1 MAEDSQR
8 ASPLRITDVE
18 IFDCNFFAVTFWFLA
33 FIFPLPVSS
42 SRRYHIGMKKFASLS
57 GNILSTGSHSCC
69 SLLLALI
76 LFLPISVSAAG
87 KAPPPDGTQYV
98 SKEKLIGLLSK
109 ETGLP
114 VDELRSIMKPA
125 TFVPGIIKK
134 MTTPWE
140 AQPYAKYRPLF
151 VKKRMHNKGRA
162 YLKTHTA
169 LLASIE
175 KKYQVEAAVIAAI
188 LGIETR
194 FGAAHG
200 KNPILDSLYTLSTG
214 YPRRARFFRAQLGA
228 IIKISRQDQLKLNEL
243 KGSYAGAFGSIQ
255 FIPTSFRDYAVD
267 EDGDSIRDVFASHPD
282 IFGSVANY
290 FQKHGW
296 QYGRPSAHWLPVNAK
311 LTAKWRKRA
320 DGKLKHWVTLADLRQ
335 TMPGIFSHIS
345 APWRDDD
352 KVSIIKMETKHGK
365 QLALVHYNFYV
376 IMRYNPSFNYAMAVT
391 EIASMLERNTFAI
404 D

>member
-1 MAEDSQR
+1 MKDS
-8 ASPLRITDVE
+8 D
-18 IFDCNFFAVTFWFLA
+18 
-33 FIFPLPVSS
+33 
-42 SRRYHIGMKKFASLS
+42 SLT
-57 GNILSTGSHSCC
+57 GNIHRICRHLCC
-69 SLLLALI
+69 SLLLSFTIALA
-76 LFLPISVSAAG
+76 LPVSALAAG
-87 KAPPPDGTQYV
+87 KAPPPDGRQYV

-114 VDELRSIMKPA
+114 AEELRSIMKPA
-125 TFVPGIIKK
+125 TFVPAIIKK

-140 AQPYAKYRPLF
+140 AQPYVKYRPLF
-151 VKKRMHNKGRA
+151 VKKRMHDKGRA
-162 YLKTHTA
+162 YLKKHDSLFT
-169 LLASIE
+169 SIE

-194 FGAAHG
+194 FGVAHG

-214 YPRRARFFRAQLGA
+214 YPRRAKFFRAQLGA

-267 EDGDSIRDVFASHPD
+267 EDGDSIRDVFKSYPD

-296 QYGRPSAHWLPVNAK
+296 QYGRPSAHWLPVDAK

-320 DGKLKHWVTLADLRQ
+320 DGRLKHWVTLADLKQ
-335 TMPGIFSHIS
+335 SMPDVFSRIA
-345 APWRDDD
+345 APWRDND
-352 KVSIIKMETKHGK
+352 KVSIIEMETKEGR

-391 EIASMLERNTFAI
+391 EIASMLEKSTFNI

>member
-1 MAEDSQR
+1 MKTFDSLPGDIHSICR
-8 ASPLRITDVE
+8 HSWFSLLL
-18 IFDCNFFAVTFWFLA
+18 CAVVLT
-33 FIFPLPVSS
+33 LPVS
-42 SRRYHIGMKKFASLS
+42 
-57 GNILSTGSHSCC
+57 
-69 SLLLALI
+69 AL
-76 LFLPISVSAAG
+76 AAG

-114 VDELRSIMKPA
+114 SDELRSIMKPA
-125 TFVPGIIKK
+125 TFVPAIIKK

-140 AQPYAKYRPLF
+140 ARPYAQYRPLF

-162 YLKTHTA
+162 YLKKHDS
-169 LLASIE
+169 LFASIE
-175 KKYQVEAAVIAAI
+175 KKYQVEAAVITAI

-214 YPRRARFFRAQLGA
+214 YPRRAKFFRAQLGA
-228 IIKISRQDQLKLNEL
+228 IIKISRQDKFKLKEL

-267 EDGDSIRDVFASHPD
+267 EDGDSIRDVFESYPD

-296 QYGRPSAHWLPVNAK
+296 QYGRPSAHWLPVDAK

-335 TMPGIFSHIS
+335 SMPDVFSHIS

-352 KVSIIKMETKHGK
+352 KVSIIEMETKQGR

-391 EIASMLERNTFAI
+391 EIASMLERHTFAV

>member
-1 MAEDSQR
+1 MKDS
-8 ASPLRITDVE
+8 D
-18 IFDCNFFAVTFWFLA
+18 
-33 FIFPLPVSS
+33 
-42 SRRYHIGMKKFASLS
+42 SLT
-57 GNILSTGSHSCC
+57 GNIHRICRHLCC
-69 SLLLALI
+69 SLLLLFTIALA
-76 LFLPISVSAAG
+76 LPVSALAAS
-87 KAPPPDGTQYV
+87 KAPPPDGRQYV

-114 VDELRSIMKPA
+114 AEELRSIMKPA
-125 TFVPGIIKK
+125 TFVPAIIKK

-140 AQPYAKYRPLF
+140 AQPYVKYRPLF
-151 VKKRMHNKGRA
+151 VKKRMHDKGRA
-162 YLKTHTA
+162 YLKKHDSLFT
-169 LLASIE
+169 SIE

-194 FGAAHG
+194 FGVAHG

-214 YPRRARFFRAQLGA
+214 YPRRAKFFRAQLGA

-267 EDGDSIRDVFASHPD
+267 EDGDSIRDVFKSYPD

-296 QYGRPSAHWLPVNAK
+296 QYGRPSAHWLPVDAK

-320 DGKLKHWVTLADLRQ
+320 DGRLKHWVTLADLKQ
-335 TMPGIFSHIS
+335 SMPDVFSRIA
-345 APWRDDD
+345 APWRDND
-352 KVSIIKMETKHGK
+352 KVSIIEMETKEGR

-391 EIASMLERNTFAI
+391 EIASMLEKSTFNV